1 MRRHTNFKSV
11 ALLFIAILCSE
22 KRWGLPTCYKSQGG
36 KSVFKL
42 SLFQNGRI
50 HLLCDLLQPNDWLG
64 KVHLKKAYFVVP
76 IWEKHQKF
84 LRFVWKESLME
95 FPCLA
100 FGLASTSRVFT
111 KLMNHLLR
119 RWGIR
124 LIIYLDDIL
133 FINQTPSG
141 LLWEMSTTSLLLDN

>member
-1 MRRHTNFKSV
+1 
-11 ALLFIAILCSE
+11 
-22 KRWGLPTCYKSQGG
+22 
-36 KSVFKL
+36 
-42 SLFQNGRI
+42 
-50 HLLCDLLQPNDWLG
+50 
-64 KVHLKKAYFVVP
+64 
-76 IWEKHQKF
+76 
-84 LRFVWKESLME
+84 ME

-111 KLMNHLLR
+111 KLMKPVTALLR

-141 LLWEMSTTSLLLDN
+141 LLWEMSTTSLLLDNLGFVVNQNKSVFTLS